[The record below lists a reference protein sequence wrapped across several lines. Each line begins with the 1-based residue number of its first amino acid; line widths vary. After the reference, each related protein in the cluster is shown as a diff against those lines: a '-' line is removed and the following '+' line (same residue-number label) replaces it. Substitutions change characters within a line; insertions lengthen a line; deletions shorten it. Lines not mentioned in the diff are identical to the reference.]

1 MRAAL
6 RRLALLVL
14 VLVGGT
20 AAASLLFGALLGA
33 SLERALVLGFY
44 VMGCVL
50 MLGGF
55 FTGNRGPARVESDAM
70 GPMSPFAPFGP
81 RKMRWASLS
90 ELEETINYSAVITG
104 LGFVL
109 VLIGVLVDARHSL
122 F

>member
-1 MRAAL
+1 VLAAL

-14 VLVGGT
+14 FLVGGT
-20 AAASLLFGALLGA
+20 AAGSLLLGALIGA

-55 FTGNRGPARVESDAM
+55 FTGNRGPTRVESEVP

-81 RKMRWASLS
+81 RRMRWASLA
-90 ELEETINYSAVITG
+90 ELEESINYSAVITG

-109 VLIGVLVDARHSL
+109 VLIGALVDTRQSI